1 MHILHEEIMQKIH
14 NLLTNYSSDFVI
26 LYFSKNLYK
35 ELDIMALTYITNG
48 KIILPDAV
56 VCGKSL
62 AFDRDTGKICGVVDN
77 VPADADIIDASGNY
91 VAPGL
96 VDIHIHGYLGE
107 DTCDAKPEGIRKM
120 AYGVVRNG
128 VTSFLPTTMTVSK
141 EQIVASLNAVRSL
154 KEESKTWGGA
164 EIIGVHAE
172 GPFIN
177 PSKKGAQAEENILSP
192 DADFIIENSDIIT
205 YVTLAPE
212 MDEGHKC
219 IKKLA
224 EESDVLISMG
234 HSDANFE
241 EAMSAARD
249 GVNHSTHLFNA
260 MSALA
265 HRNPG
270 VVGAAL
276 ASENV
281 SVEVIADTFHINP
294 GLYSIIAKVKGDK
307 MVLITDCTRAGG
319 MPDGEYEL
327 GGQPIFLKGIECRL
341 ADGTIAGSVLKLNHA
356 VKNVIEHTNLPIY
369 EIFKMASLN
378 PANAI
383 RCGERKGS
391 LEAGKD
397 ADIIITDEN
406 INIIRTIKKGNTIY
420 EA

>member
-1 MHILHEEIMQKIH
+1 
-14 NLLTNYSSDFVI
+14 
-26 LYFSKNLYK
+26 
-35 ELDIMALTYITNG
+35 MAFTYIIGG
-48 KIILPDAV
+48 KIVLPDAV
-56 VCGKSL
+56 VEGKAL
-62 AFDRDTGKICGVVDN
+62 AFSQETGKIEGIVDS
-77 VPADADIIDASGNY
+77 VPAGAQTIDARGNY

-107 DTCDAKPEGIRKM
+107 DTCDAKPEGIKKM
-120 AYGVVRNG
+120 AYGVAQNG
-128 VTSFLPTTMTVSK
+128 VTSFLPTTMTVAK
-141 EQIVASLNAVRSL
+141 NEIIDALNAVRSV
-154 KEESKTWGGA
+154 KEESKTWDGA

-177 PSKKGAQAEENILSP
+177 PNKKGAQAEENILVP
-192 DADFIIENSDIIT
+192 DADFILENADIIT
-205 YVTLAPE
+205 SVTLAPE
-212 MDEGHKC
+212 MDPDHKC

-224 EESDVLISMG
+224 AESKVLVSMG
-234 HSDANFE
+234 HTDAKFE

-249 GVNHSTHLFNA
+249 GVNHATHLFNA

-294 GLYSIIAKVKGDK
+294 GLYSIVAKVKGDK

-319 MPDGEYEL
+319 MPDGEYDL

-356 VKNVIEHTNLPIY
+356 VRNVLANTTLPVN
-369 EIFKMASLN
+369 EVFKMASLN
-378 PANAI
+378 PATSIHCADRI
-383 RCGERKGS
+383 GS

-397 ADIIITDEN
+397 ADIIIVDN
-406 INIIRTIKKGNTIY
+406 DINVLRTIKKGRTIY

>member
-1 MHILHEEIMQKIH
+1 
-14 NLLTNYSSDFVI
+14 
-26 LYFSKNLYK
+26 
-35 ELDIMALTYITNG
+35 MALTYIIGG
-48 KIILPDAV
+48 KIVLPEDV
-56 VCGKSL
+56 IEGKAL
-62 AFDRDTGKICGVVDN
+62 AFSQETGKIEGIVDT
-77 VPADADIIDASGNY
+77 VPAGAVTIDAGGNY

-107 DTCDAKPEGIRKM
+107 DTCDAKPEGIKKM
-120 AYGVVRNG
+120 AYGVAQNG
-128 VTSFLPTTMTVSK
+128 VTSFLPTTMTVAK
-141 EQIVASLNAVRSL
+141 NEIIDALNAVRSV
-154 KEESKTWGGA
+154 KEESKTWDGA

-177 PSKKGAQAEENILSP
+177 PNKKGAQAEENILVP
-192 DADFIIENSDIIT
+192 DADFILENADIIT
-205 YVTLAPE
+205 SVTLAPE
-212 MDEGHKC
+212 MDPDHKC

-224 EESDVLISMG
+224 AESKVLVSMG
-234 HSDANFE
+234 HTDAKFE

-249 GVNHSTHLFNA
+249 GVNHATHLFNA

-294 GLYSIIAKVKGDK
+294 GLYSIVAKVKGDK

-319 MPDGEYEL
+319 MPDGEYDL

-356 VKNVIEHTNLPIY
+356 VRNVLANTTLPVN
-369 EIFKMASLN
+369 EVFKMASLN
-378 PANAI
+378 PATSIHCADRI
-383 RCGERKGS
+383 GS

-397 ADIIITDEN
+397 ADIIIVDN
-406 INIIRTIKKGNTIY
+406 DINVLRTIKKGRTIY

>member
-1 MHILHEEIMQKIH
+1 
-14 NLLTNYSSDFVI
+14 
-26 LYFSKNLYK
+26 
-35 ELDIMALTYITNG
+35 MALTYIING
-48 KIILPDAV
+48 KIVLPDSV

-62 AFDRDTGKICGVVDN
+62 AFDSECGKIVGVVDK
-77 VPADADIIDASGNY
+77 VPAGADIIDAKGNY

-96 VDIHIHGYLGE
+96 IDIHIHGYLGE
-107 DTCDAKPEGIRKM
+107 DTCDAKPEGIKKM
-120 AYGVVRNG
+120 AYGVIQNG
-128 VTSFLPTTMTVSK
+128 VTAFLPTTMTVSK
-141 EQIVASLNAVRSL
+141 DQIIASLNAVRSL

-177 PSKKGAQAEENILSP
+177 PSKKGAQAGENILTP

-205 YVTLAPE
+205 SVTLAPE

-224 EESDVLISMG
+224 AESDVLVSMG
-234 HSDANFE
+234 HSDATFE
-241 EAMSAARD
+241 EAMSAAKD
-249 GVNHSTHLFNA
+249 GVNHATHLFNA

-281 SVEVIADTFHINP
+281 SVEIIADTFHINP
-294 GLYSIIAKVKGDK
+294 GLYSIVEKVKGNK

-341 ADGTIAGSVLKLNHA
+341 ADGVIAGSVLKLNCA
-356 VKNVIEHTNLPIY
+356 VKNVLDYTNLPAN
-369 EIFKMASLN
+369 EVFNMASLN
-378 PANAI
+378 PAKAI
-383 RCGERKGS
+383 RCDGRIGS
-391 LEAGKD
+391 LEEGKD
-397 ADIIITDEN
+397 ADIIITDDN
-406 INIIRTIKKGNTIY
+406 INIIRTIKKGKTVY

>member
-1 MHILHEEIMQKIH
+1 
-14 NLLTNYSSDFVI
+14 
-26 LYFSKNLYK
+26 
-35 ELDIMALTYITNG
+35 MALTYIIGG
-48 KIILPDAV
+48 KIVLPDAV
-56 VCGKSL
+56 VEGKAL
-62 AFDRDTGKICGVVDN
+62 AFSQETGKIEGIVDT
-77 VPADADIIDASGNY
+77 VPAGADTIDARGNY
-91 VAPGL
+91 IAPGL

-107 DTCDAKPEGIRKM
+107 DTCDAKPEGIQKM
-120 AYGVVRNG
+120 AYGVAQNG
-128 VTSFLPTTMTVSK
+128 VTSFLPTTMTVAK
-141 EQIVASLNAVRSL
+141 NEIIDALNAVRSV
-154 KEESKTWGGA
+154 KEASKTWDGA

-177 PSKKGAQAEENILSP
+177 PSKKGAQAEENILVP
-192 DADFIIENSDIIT
+192 DADFILENADIIT
-205 YVTLAPE
+205 SVTLAPE
-212 MDEGHKC
+212 MDPDHKC

-224 EESDVLISMG
+224 KESDVLVSMG
-234 HSDANFE
+234 HTDAKFE

-249 GVNHSTHLFNA
+249 GVNHATHLFNA

-319 MPDGEYEL
+319 MPDGEYDL

-356 VKNVIEHTNLPIY
+356 VRNVLANTDLPVN
-369 EIFKMASLN
+369 EVFKMASLN
-378 PANAI
+378 PATSI
-383 RCGERKGS
+383 RCANRIGS

-397 ADIIITDEN
+397 ADIIIIDN
-406 INIIRTIKKGNTIY
+406 DINVLRTIKKGRTIY

>member
-1 MHILHEEIMQKIH
+1 M
-14 NLLTNYSSDFVI
+14 V
-26 LYFSKNLYK
+26 
-35 ELDIMALTYITNG
+35 LTYITNG
-48 KIILPDAV
+48 KIVLPDGV
-56 VCGKSL
+56 VCGKHL
-62 AFDRDTGKICGVVDN
+62 AFDADSGKICGVADEL
-77 VPADADIIDASGNY
+77 PADANVIDAAGNY

-107 DTCDAKPEGIRKM
+107 DTCDAKPEGIKKM
-120 AYGVVRNG
+120 AYGVIQNG
-128 VTSFLPTTMTVSK
+128 VTAFLPTTMTVSK
-141 EQIVASLNAVRSL
+141 DQIVAALDAVRSV

-177 PSKKGAQAEENILSP
+177 PSKKGAQAEENI
-192 DADFIIENSDIIT
+192 IT
-205 YVTLAPE
+205 SVTLAPE

-224 EESDVLISMG
+224 AESDVLVSMG
-234 HSDANFE
+234 HTDAKFE
-241 EAMSAARD
+241 EAMSAAKD
-249 GVNHSTHLFNA
+249 GVNHTTHLFNA

-276 ASENV
+276 ASDHV

-319 MPDGEYEL
+319 MPDGEYDL

-341 ADGTIAGSVLKLNHA
+341 ADGTIAGSVLKLNNA
-356 VKNVIEHTNLPIY
+356 VKNVLDYTDLPVH
-369 EIFKMASLN
+369 EVFNMASLN
-378 PANAI
+378 PARAI
-383 RCGERKGS
+383 RCAERIGS

-406 INIIRTIKKGNTIY
+406 INVVRTIKKGKTVY

>member
-1 MHILHEEIMQKIH
+1 
-14 NLLTNYSSDFVI
+14 
-26 LYFSKNLYK
+26 
-35 ELDIMALTYITNG
+35 MALTYITNG
-48 KIILPDAV
+48 KIILPDAI

-62 AFDRDTGKICGVVDN
+62 AYDGESGKIVGISDEL
-77 VPADADIIDASGNY
+77 PANAEIIDAKGNY

-107 DTCDAKPEGIRKM
+107 DTSDAKPEGIRKM
-120 AYGVVRNG
+120 AYGVIQNG
-128 VTSFLPTTMTVSK
+128 VTAFLPTTMTVEK
-141 EQIVASLNAVRSL
+141 DQIVAALNAVRSL

-177 PSKKGAQAEENILSP
+177 PSKKGAQAEENILTP
-192 DADFIIENSDIIT
+192 DADFIIENEDIIRI
-205 YVTLAPE
+205 VTLAPE
-212 MDEGHKC
+212 MDEEHKC

-224 EESDVLISMG
+224 KESSVLVSMG
-234 HSDANFE
+234 HTDAKFE
-241 EAMSAARD
+241 EAMSAAKD
-249 GVNHSTHLFNA
+249 GVNHATHLFNA

-281 SVEVIADTFHINP
+281 STEVIADTFHINP
-294 GLYSIIAKVKGDK
+294 GLYSIVAKVKGDK

-319 MPDGEYEL
+319 MPDGEYDL

-356 VKNVIEHTNLPIY
+356 VRNVLAHTTLPVY
-369 EIFKMASLN
+369 EVFKMASLS
-378 PANAI
+378 PARAI
-383 RCGERKGS
+383 GCDSRIGS

-397 ADIIITDEN
+397 ADILIADEN
-406 INIIRTIKKGNTIY
+406 INIIRTIKKGKTVY